1 MRSRYSRGVAGT
13 CACRRLAKNSR
24 NMGAILACAGG
35 DVQCCCAF
43 PCAGC
48 RVMSVVVERRGFSLP
63 LGVSP
68 DAEIFAVGDIH
79 GRSDLL
85 VALIDEAG
93 RGPKLRDKRTIVFV
107 GDFVDRGP
115 DSLGTIDL
123 AMAAKARVGADEAI
137 ALMGNHETMM
147 RLALD
152 PETPWDD
159 AIDAFDTWLANGG
172 DRTVAEFL
180 KSPPEYLEDMLTE
193 ARASLPARIR
203 AWLESSRASWR
214 SGNVLFVHAGV
225 NPEVELET
233 FLAAPWNMPLHKLD
247 EDRHWAWGRRPFL
260 EHRPG
265 SDGFSGFFVVHGHT
279 PNDARRDASHAD
291 QIAGFRLN
299 LDAGSAMTGIAKMA
313 VIRDRYAEVVSARG
327 P

>member
-1 MRSRYSRGVAGT
+1 
-13 CACRRLAKNSR
+13 
-24 NMGAILACAGG
+24 
-35 DVQCCCAF
+35 
-43 PCAGC
+43 
-48 RVMSVVVERRGFSLP
+48 MSVVVERRGFSLP

-68 DAEIFAVGDIH
+68 EVEVFAMGDIH

-85 VALIDEAG
+85 AALIDEAA
-93 RGPKLRDKRTIVFV
+93 REPKLRDKRTIVFL

-115 DSLGTIDL
+115 DSLGAIDL

-159 AIDAFDTWLANGG
+159 AIDALDTWIANGG
-172 DRTVAEFL
+172 DRTMGEFV
-180 KSPPEYLEDMLTE
+180 KTEEPPEYLDDMLTE
-193 ARASLPARIR
+193 ARASVPPRIR

-225 NPEVELET
+225 NPEVELES
-233 FLAAPWNMPLHKLD
+233 FLAAPWNTPLHMLD
-247 EDRHWAWGRRPFL
+247 EDRHWAWVRRPFL
-260 EHRPG
+260 EHRPAA
-265 SDGFSGFFVVHGHT
+265 DGFSGFFVIHGHT
-279 PNDARRDASHAD
+279 PNDARREGSHAD

-299 LDAGSAMTGIAKMA
+299 LDAGSAMTGVAKMA
-313 VIRDRYAEVVSARG
+313 IIRDRYAEVVSARG
-327 P
+327 PINRKLLGDKKR